1 MTMPTWDILQG
12 DYQTGQTDAISIPG
26 MSGGAV
32 FNKYG
37 DLIGIVLSHGTDPH
51 LSQTQFVIVEEIH
64 EVLEDLRAGKKS

>member
-37 DLIGIVLSHGTDPH
+37 DLIGIH
-51 LSQTQFVIVEEIH
+51 LGRMSNFLGGSKFLISSEIH